1 MSTASSRTLAV
12 LGSPIAHSKSPA
24 LHAAA
29 YEVLGRDWRYE
40 MHETVPA
47 TLPEFIASR
56 DAAWRGL
63 SLTMPL
69 KKAVLPLVDSLDRV
83 ATLTGAANTVLFDLA
98 PDGTRVL
105 RGFNTDVSGI
115 VRALNAAGK
124 RTSRIAQIIGGG
136 ATAASTIAAVAEL
149 GAEHVVVSV
158 RDPARSAGLE
168 TLARQVGLTID
179 LRRVSAG
186 TEASADLVIS
196 TLPGGADPGLQFSEE
211 QQRSALLFDVAYEPW
226 PSRAAIEWTAA
237 GGDVLSGLAM
247 LVHQALL
254 QVRIFVSG
262 DPLQPL
268 PGEDRVLA
276 AMLAAVNLDATG
288 RPGAMPES

>member
-1 MSTASSRTLAV
+1 MNTASSRTLAV
-12 LGSPIAHSKSPA
+12 LGSPIAHSKSPV

-29 YEVLGRDWRYE
+29 YTVLGLDWRYE
-40 MHETVPA
+40 LHEVVPE

-69 KKAVLPLVDSLDRV
+69 KKTVLPLVDSLDRV
-83 ATLTGAANTVLFDLA
+83 ATLTGAANTLLFERSS
-98 PDGTRVL
+98 DGKRVL

-115 VRALNAAGK
+115 VRALSAAGK
-124 RTSRIAQIIGGG
+124 QTCRIAQIVGGG

-149 GAEHVVVSV
+149 GAEHAVVSV

-168 TLARQVGLTID
+168 ALAREVGLTID
-179 LRRVSAG
+179 LRRLSAG
-186 TEASADLVIS
+186 SEASADLVIS
-196 TLPGGADPGLQFSEE
+196 TLPGGADSGLQFSTE
-211 QQRSALLFDVAYEPW
+211 QQRSALLFDVAYDPW
-226 PSRAAIEWTAA
+226 PSLAATEWAAA
-237 GGDVLSGLAM
+237 GGEVLSGLAM

-254 QVRIFVSG
+254 QVRIFVAG
-262 DPLQPL
+262 DALEPL
-268 PGEDRVLA
+268 PDEDRVLG

>member
-12 LGSPIAHSKSPA
+12 LGSPIAHSKSPV

-29 YEVLGRDWRYE
+29 NEVLGLDWRYE
-40 MHETVPA
+40 KHDIVPA
-47 TLPEFIASR
+47 TLPGFIASR
-56 DAAWRGL
+56 DGAWRGL

-69 KKAVLPLVDSLDRV
+69 KKTVLPLVDSLDHV

-98 PDGTRVL
+98 ASGTRVL

-124 RTSRIAQIIGGG
+124 HTSRIAQIVGGG

-158 RDPARSAGLE
+158 RDTARSAGLE
-168 TLARQVGLTID
+168 PLARAVGLTID
-179 LRRVSAG
+179 LRSMSAG

-196 TLPGGADPGLQFSEE
+196 TLPGGADSGLRFSVE
-211 QQRSALLFDVAYEPW
+211 QQRSALLFDVAYDPW
-226 PSRAAIEWTAA
+226 PSRAATVWTAA
-237 GGDVLSGLAM
+237 GGEVLSGLAM

-254 QVRIFVSG
+254 QVRIFVTG
-262 DPLQPL
+262 DAFEPL

-288 RPGAMPES
+288 RPSAMPES

>member
-1 MSTASSRTLAV
+1 MNTASSHTLAV

-29 YEVLGRDWRYE
+29 YTVLGLDWRYE
-40 MHETVPA
+40 QHEIVPA

-56 DAAWRGL
+56 DASWRGL

-69 KKAVLPLVDSLDRV
+69 KKTVLPLVDSLDRV
-83 ATLTGAANTVLFDLA
+83 ATLTGAANTLLFERS
-98 PDGTRVL
+98 PGGKRIL

-124 RTSRIAQIIGGG
+124 QTSRIAQIVGGG

-149 GAEHVVVSV
+149 GAEHAVVSV
-158 RDPARSAGLE
+158 RDPARSEGLE
-168 TLARQVGLTID
+168 ALAREVGLTID
-179 LRRVSAG
+179 LRRLSAG
-186 TEASADLVIS
+186 SEASADLVIS
-196 TLPGGADPGLQFSEE
+196 TLPGGADAGLQFSAK
-211 QQRSALLFDVAYEPW
+211 QQRSALLFDVAYDPW
-226 PSRAAIEWTAA
+226 PSRAATEWTAA
-237 GGDVLSGLAM
+237 GGQVLSGLAM

-254 QVRIFVSG
+254 QVRIFVAG
-262 DPLQPL
+262 DALEPL
-268 PGEDRVLA
+268 PDEDRVLA